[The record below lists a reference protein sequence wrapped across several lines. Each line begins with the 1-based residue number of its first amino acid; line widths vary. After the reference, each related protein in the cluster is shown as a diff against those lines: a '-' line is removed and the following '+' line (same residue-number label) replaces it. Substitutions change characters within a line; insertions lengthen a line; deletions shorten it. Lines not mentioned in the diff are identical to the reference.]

1 MNIYLETLLRTL
13 LSIAVL
19 LILCRLDGAKQ
30 ISQLTFYDYIVGITA
45 GSIAASLCTD
55 RELSIWIALIG
66 IVLFMLSSM
75 LFSFLTNKSIMLR
88 RLITGK
94 PIMLIDQ
101 GNILYDGLKRIR
113 FDINDLLRELRSQ
126 GYFDITQINYAIL
139 ESNGML
145 SVLPKA
151 ADRPATA
158 AEAGLTPAENGI
170 KANIIIDGKILKNNL
185 KAMNKDEAWLNGEL
199 NAQKIQR
206 IKDILLAT
214 LSDKGELNVY
224 LKENGKTNKS
234 LFQ

>member
-1 MNIYLETLLRTL
+1 
-13 LSIAVL
+13 
-19 LILCRLDGAKQ
+19 
-30 ISQLTFYDYIVGITA
+30 
-45 GSIAASLCTD
+45 
-55 RELSIWIALIG
+55 
-66 IVLFMLSSM
+66 
-75 LFSFLTNKSIMLR
+75 MLR